1 MIQLEGTTSRDFHSA
16 IADISSAISDCSG
29 WVTNHQFYSNIMAM
43 VAFEL
48 PANKLA
54 YLIERL
60 NQAKISTR
68 DLQVLPASE
77 PREIKGQIN
86 ITFIHNKPDIIRTVP
101 AFDL

>member
-1 MIQLEGTTSRDFHSA
+1 MFQLEGTTSRDFHSV
-16 IADISSAISDCSG
+16 IADISSAITDCGG

-48 PANKLA
+48 PASKLA

-68 DLQVLPASE
+68 SLHPLPTSE
-77 PREIKGQIN
+77 PQEIKGQIN
-86 ITFIHNKPDIIRTVP
+86 ITFIHNKPDIVRTVP
-101 AFDL
+101 PFDL

>member
-16 IADISSAISDCSG
+16 ITDISSAITDCGG

-48 PANKLA
+48 PANKLV

-60 NQAKISTR
+60 NLAKISTR
-68 DLQVLPASE
+68 GLQFLPTSE
-77 PREIKGQIN
+77 PQEIKGQIN